1 MKLVIN
7 TAWGTISEE
16 SAKLRRDPQ
25 FIEDVETGRFVGHF
39 DERWGKAEALKVV
52 EIPDYATDFLIV
64 DYDGQESVLYVV
76 DGKIHMI
83 ENENCRIITE
93 SR

>member
-1 MKLVIN
+1 MKIVIN
-7 TAWGTISEE
+7 TSWGTISEE

-25 FIEDVETGRFVGHF
+25 FIEDVETGRFVGRINEHF
-39 DERWGKAEALKVV
+39 GYAETLKVV

-64 DYDGQESVLYVV
+64 DYDGQESILYVV

-93 SR
+93 K